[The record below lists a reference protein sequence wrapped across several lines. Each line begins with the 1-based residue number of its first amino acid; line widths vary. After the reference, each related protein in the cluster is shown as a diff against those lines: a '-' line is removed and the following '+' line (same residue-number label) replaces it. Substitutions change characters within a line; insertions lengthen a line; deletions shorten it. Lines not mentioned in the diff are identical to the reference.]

1 LRGLSK
7 ILDVVAD
14 VCLAER
20 IDDGGGRFFVND
32 DGAFFKK
39 EDGELV
45 QFVTFQRTRNKKAA
59 VP

>member
-32 DGAFFKK
+32 GGAFYKK

-45 QFVTFQRTRNKKAA
+45 QFVTFQRIPTSHN
-59 VP
+59 PLP